1 MINVAR
7 KAQEAVLFAIDQ
19 TPIDSPDT
27 SNLELVVEKALRL
40 RSPKTTTGWMK
51 EVGQWLSTNTINRF
65 EKLNHKQLPIV
76 KREERGKRGNEMDP
90 LLFLVCVELSMSLI
104 SG

>member
-7 KAQEAVLFAIDQ
+7 KAPESVLFAVDQ
-19 TPIDSPDT
+19 TPIDLPGT

-51 EVGQWLSTNTINRF
+51 EVGQWLSTNMINRF
-65 EKLNHKQLPIV
+65 EKLDLRNSI
-76 KREERGKRGNEMDP
+76 
-90 LLFLVCVELSMSLI
+90 
-104 SG
+104 